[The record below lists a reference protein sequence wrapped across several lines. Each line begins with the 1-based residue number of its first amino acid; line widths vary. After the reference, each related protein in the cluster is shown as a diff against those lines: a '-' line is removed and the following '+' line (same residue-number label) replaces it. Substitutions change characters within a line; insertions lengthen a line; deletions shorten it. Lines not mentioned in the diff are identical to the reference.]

1 MEIKTFNVD
10 LEIGFAHV
18 HTSLGKINEN
28 KGVLTLFS
36 IIALVFLISPQNLF
50 SSKTV
55 IVFFANLFL
64 TAFVYAFNDVEDA
77 ADDRHILEKRK
88 RNPVSNGDLTKT
100 QGYLISFLLLLI
112 GLFLLLIISPLVFF
126 FGLALAFVGFFYSW
140 KPVRFKSIPV
150 VDLISHVICLGV
162 LQFFIIYLTFRSYDL
177 FLIPFLMIIIPS
189 SLMVEIFYE
198 SRDFNVDKKTGI
210 RNTIQKLGRFNINK
224 LLIPLSVI
232 AIAGFIIIFFTI
244 SSEYKIVIL
253 LSSIFLGIAI
263 MSGINRTSKSH
274 CS

>member
-1 MEIKTFNVD
+1 MCIQ
-10 LEIGFAHV
+10 
-18 HTSLGKINEN
+18 
-28 KGVLTLFS
+28 VLVRLTRIRAYLFTLFS